1 MDIMLMALLALLG
14 IVVVLFVV
22 RIFFTKKGDS
32 SLKKVLKFGT
42 GEEDKGANKNVGT
55 TPVWK
60 VGQARDILAQER
72 RSKKLTEEEEKEL
85 DWLGSD

>member
-42 GEEDKGANKNVGT
+42 GSEDHAKKDVGT
-55 TPVWK
+55 SPIWMQGTV
-60 VGQARDILAQER
+60 RDELTAMR
-72 RSKKLTEEEEKEL
+72 RKKGLSKEDEEEL
-85 DWLGSD
+85 RWLESTD